1 MTWQCHSPVKI
12 DSSLKRSAEVLRA
25 QGVRVFIDSFEQADL
40 WGKNLFEHLHRIYS
54 TEARFCLML
63 ISHHY
68 VEKMWT
74 VHERRAAQERVLNE
88 RNQEYLLPVRIDSTP
103 LPGLPSTIAYLNA
116 SSGPKAIAQLFVRK
130 LGGILGTLS

>member
-1 MTWQCHSPVKI
+1 
-12 DSSLKRSAEVLRA
+12 
-25 QGVRVFIDSFEQADL
+25 
-40 WGKNLFEHLHRIYS
+40 
-54 TEARFCLML
+54 ML